1 MTNVQMVDTLDAV
14 MDKLSFLSAVFTGDV
29 DTNSC
34 QDGIHQ
40 FIECIYQDVSD
51 VYDSLDARREE
62 EAKAIAE
69 RNATW
74 KASKA
79 D

>member
-1 MTNVQMVDTLDAV
+1 MTNVQMCDKLDAV
-14 MDKLSFLSAVFTGDV
+14 KDKLAFLSIVFTGDV

-51 VYDSLDARREE
+51 VCDSLDARRKE
-62 EAKAIAE
+62 EA
-69 RNATW
+69 
-74 KASKA
+74 SV
-79 D
+79 